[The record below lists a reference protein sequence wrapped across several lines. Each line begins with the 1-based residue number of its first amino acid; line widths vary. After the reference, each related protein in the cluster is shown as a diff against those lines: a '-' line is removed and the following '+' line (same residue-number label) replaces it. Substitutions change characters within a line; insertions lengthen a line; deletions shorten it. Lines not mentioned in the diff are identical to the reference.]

1 MPKPSSPART
11 SHRHS
16 AAGAAIAVAMGALL
30 LVPVA
35 AAEASPVPYGMIAG
49 ATAPLIARLQA
60 SAQQQQEP
68 ERPPPVVDPADGP
81 VFSIMGG
88 SVFSGSSAFQAGAA
102 FAYFFGAKANFG
114 FEVEGTATLG
124 PGGRVGQGMGS
135 FVLQAG
141 ARTSKFV
148 PYLAFG
154 GGYLQAKTNLPK
166 ATREVLDS
174 LGIRPEPTSETAP
187 LVQFGG
193 GVRFYVRPN
202 LAFRADVRFAQ
213 VILDLDAERFS
224 DRLFPMRR
232 LAGMISWDF

>member
-1 MPKPSSPART
+1 MVNGRGAMI
-11 SHRHS
+11 
-16 AAGAAIAVAMGALL
+16 AAALAALL
-30 LVPVA
+30 LAPGA

-49 ATAPLIARLQA
+49 ATAPLIAQLQA
-60 SAQQQQEP
+60 AAHPQQQEP
-68 ERPPPVVDPADGP
+68 ERPPPVIDPADGP

-88 SVFSGSSAFQAGAA
+88 SVFSGSSSFQAGAA

-124 PGGRVGQGMGS
+124 PGGRVAQGMGS

-148 PYLAFG
+148 PYVAFG

-166 ATREVLDS
+166 ATQEVLDS
-174 LGIRPEPTSETAP
+174 LGIQPEPTSETAP
-187 LVQFGG
+187 LIQFGG
-193 GVRFYVRPN
+193 GVRFYVRPK

-213 VILDLDAERFS
+213 VILDLDAEGFS